1 MGREL
6 VAWGEAAKS
15 SLPVYSTELVFVSSF
30 CFSCLLVKSGIK
42 FEKGLSLQQGKESF
56 YMNKRLKDK

>member
-15 SLPVYSTELVFVSSF
+15 SLPVYSTELVFVSLF
-30 CFSCLLVKSGIK
+30 CFSCLLVIRGYSPKNAG
-42 FEKGLSLQQGKESF
+42 FR
-56 YMNKRLKDK
+56 N